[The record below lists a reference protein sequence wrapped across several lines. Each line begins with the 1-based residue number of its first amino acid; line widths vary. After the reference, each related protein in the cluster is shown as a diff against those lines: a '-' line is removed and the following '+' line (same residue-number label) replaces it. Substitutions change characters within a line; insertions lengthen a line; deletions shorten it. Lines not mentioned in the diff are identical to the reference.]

1 MLIKKTLYFSLFIL
15 IMTACE
21 SNNTNQS
28 QQIGS
33 ATGAVIGGVLGGK
46 IGKGDGKKLGVGIGA
61 IFSSLMGKIIGRKIS
76 ELDLKKSSQTA
87 EEALEKTVK
96 GDTNTWSNPNSQN
109 SGSITPTTDRFTK
122 NGMVCRDFKSTI
134 LVSGHSEKFNGRA
147 CRQKDGSWKIIN

>member
-1 MLIKKTLYFSLFIL
+1 
-15 IMTACE
+15 MTACE

-87 EEALEKTVK
+87 EKALEKTAK
-96 GDTNTWSNPNSQN
+96 GNTNTWSNPNSQN

-134 LVSGHSEKFNGRA
+134 HVSGHSEKFNGRA

>member
-1 MLIKKTLYFSLFIL
+1 
-15 IMTACE
+15 MTACG

-87 EEALEKTVK
+87 EKALEKTAK
-96 GDTNTWSNPNSQN
+96 GNTNTWSNPNSQN

-134 LVSGHSEKFNGRA
+134 HVSGHSKKFNGRA